1 MGREGQTKDLRREDI
16 EFGAALNESA
26 IVSRMPK
33 GQFMKM
39 DNWRLT
45 KFGDG
50 IEKRDG
56 IGEAHAA
63 DPKSGLTTTG

>member
-39 DNWRLT
+39 DWNTHRNLELVQN
-45 KFGDG
+45 
-50 IEKRDG
+50 IED
-56 IGEAHAA
+56 
-63 DPKSGLTTTG
+63 